1 MAGSIWKCG
10 DGMQILA
17 NGFLLQVAW
26 GSIWVTAGLGQW
38 RTNLEIGSNRFWGGS
53 VELSGEHRS
62 FLPYRPTFF
71 GIGIERYGQP
81 LGAGLQFHYSQA
93 SLGLEGRDAVVAV
106 KGIFKTFSIAPEV
119 YYRLASV
126 AANQLRLLGG
136 PLLEVWSIADED
148 TRLRAGVRLGLS
160 LDIPLGARFGG
171 SILGGAA
178 LIPSPFNE
186 RELTST
192 YERTALW
199 RRELALRI
207 NYRL

>member
-1 MAGSIWKCG
+1 MRT
-10 DGMQILA
+10 LA
-17 NGFLLQVAW
+17 KGFLLQMVW

-38 RTNLEIGSNRFWGGS
+38 RANLGVGSNRFWGGS
-53 VELSGEHRS
+53 AEINGEHRS

-71 GIGIERYGQP
+71 GIGIERYGQR

-93 SLGLEGRDAVVAV
+93 SLGLEGSDAVVAV
-106 KGIFKTFSIAPEV
+106 KGIFKTFSIAPEIS
-119 YYRLASV
+119 YRLTRV
-126 AANQLRLLGG
+126 AENQLRLLGG

-160 LDIPLGARFGG
+160 LDIPLGAKFGAA
-171 SILGGAA
+171 ILGGAA

-186 RELTST
+186 GELTST

-199 RRELALRI
+199 RRDLALRI
-207 NYRL
+207 SYRL

>member
-10 DGMQILA
+10 DGMTWA
-17 NGFLLQVAW
+17 RGFLLQVLW
-26 GSIWVTAGLGQW
+26 GSIWATAGLGQW

-53 VELSGEHRS
+53 AEIDGEHRS

-71 GIGIERYGQP
+71 GIGIERHGQR

-93 SLGLEGRDAVVAV
+93 SLGLEGSDAVVAV
-106 KGIFKTFSIAPEV
+106 KGIFKTFSIAPELS
-119 YYRLASV
+119 YRLARV
-126 AANQLRLLGG
+126 AENQLRLLGG
-136 PLLEVWSIADED
+136 PLLEAWSIADEQ
-148 TRLRAGVRLGLS
+148 TRLRAGVQLSLS
-160 LDIPLGARFGG
+160 LDIPLGAKFGG

-186 RELTST
+186 GELTPT

-207 NYRL
+207 SYQL